1 MISVE
6 TYLLFVAPFLMGAAG
21 LMIYLIA
28 LYFMRAS
35 QPSSP
40 DSKPQP

>member
-28 LYFMRAS
+28 LYFAREPS
-35 QPSSP
+35 QGRSP
-40 DSKPQP
+40 K

>member
-28 LYFMRAS
+28 AHFMRAS
-35 QPSSP
+35 SRSS
-40 DSKPQP
+40 SER